1 MNNYVYYDI
10 LLAKKPWERW
20 RRALARAT
28 ALVVEPRSSL
38 EEPQFPDR
46 RQGGLFAPRACFR
59 RDAVNAD
66 RLGGTSPK
74 GYKGEI

>member
-10 LLAKKPWERW
+10 LLAKKPWERS
-20 RRALARAT
+20 
-28 ALVVEPRSSL
+28 ALVVEPRTSS
-38 EEPQFPDR
+38 ERPQFPESP
-46 RQGGLFAPRACFR
+46 QGGLFAPRACFR
-59 RDAVNAD
+59 RGAVNAA

>member
-10 LLAKKPWERW
+10 LLAKKRCERS
-20 RRALARAT
+20 
-28 ALVVEPRSSL
+28 ALVVEPRTSFDL
-38 EEPQFPDR
+38 LQFPDSP
-46 RQGGLFAPRACFR
+46 QGGIFAPGACFR
-59 RDAVNAD
+59 RGAVNAD